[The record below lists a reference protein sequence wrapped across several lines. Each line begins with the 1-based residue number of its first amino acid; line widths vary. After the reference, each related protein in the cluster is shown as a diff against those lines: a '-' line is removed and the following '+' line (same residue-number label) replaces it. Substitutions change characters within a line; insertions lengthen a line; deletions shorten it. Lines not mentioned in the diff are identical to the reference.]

1 MSICPFSK
9 VPYTKYNFPPGYTDS
24 PYTFRCLLPCAAP
37 LFLYLVG
44 RKPGDIEGITDIF
57 FEDFKN
63 FPQVRE
69 LGEDSARFV
78 REEMEKTWGDARMA
92 VLPEDEAQKWILGVI
107 LHIDLRF
114 TVSHLSLNLF
124 VTSLTLPLL
133 SYRPLGSS
141 VSPLNWST
149 KLPRSRRRPSN
160 IYL

>member
-1 MSICPFSK
+1 MPSPLCCTPF
-9 VPYTKYNFPPGYTDS
+9 
-24 PYTFRCLLPCAAP
+24 
-37 LFLYLVG
+37 FLYLVG

-69 LGEDSARFV
+69 LG
-78 REEMEKTWGDARMA
+78 EEMEKTWGDARMA

-133 SYRPLGSS
+133 SNRPLGSS

>member
-1 MSICPFSK
+1 MLHPF
-9 VPYTKYNFPPGYTDS
+9 
-24 PYTFRCLLPCAAP
+24 
-37 LFLYLVG
+37 FLYIVG

-69 LGEDSARFV
+69 LGKDSARFV

-107 LHIDLRF
+107 LHIDLKF